1 MDYRK
6 IMYEQLA
13 LDFSVHAEDFP
24 YIQNR
29 FVRKKYPEGR
39 RIYKSDRCLLKM
51 LSVDGTGVAASESDA
66 LLGWMREHFDGYAA
80 WLGEVGNLIR
90 IDARLRE
97 YGHRL
102 ADVHHY
108 YIPDRHA
115 DSLVLPE
122 VCEIRWFE
130 RDELEQFRGDRRFD
144 QSLAW
149 SETTP
154 DMLLIVGYDEKGEII
169 GTAGASAD
177 SPTMWQIGVKT
188 EFAARGKGIGSY
200 LVWRLKNEV
209 IRRGFVP
216 FYGTAESHIESQ
228 KVAYRS
234 GFIPAWWEAYSA
246 EN

>member
-13 LDFSVHAEDFP
+13 RDFSARAEDF
-24 YIQNR
+24 QGAGNL
-29 FVRKKYPEGR
+29 FVRKNYSDGR
-39 RIYKSDRCLLKM
+39 RIYRSDRCLLKL
-51 LSVDGTGVAASESDA
+51 LSVDGTGVIASESDA
-66 LLGWMREHFDGYAA
+66 LLGWMKANSDGYAA
-80 WLGEVGNLIR
+80 WFSEVENLVR
-90 IDARLRE
+90 IDARLHE
-97 YGHRL
+97 YGHHL
-102 ADVHHY
+102 ADAHHY
-108 YIPDRHA
+108 CIPDRHA
-115 DSLVLPE
+115 DSLVLTE
-122 VCEIRWFE
+122 VCDVRWFE

-154 DMLLIVGYDEKGEII
+154 DMLLIVGYDKDGEII
-169 GTAGASAD
+169 GSAGASAD
-177 SPTMWQIGVKT
+177 SPTMWQVGVKT
-188 EFAARGKGIGSY
+188 EFAVRGKGIGSY
-200 LVWRLKNEV
+200 LIWRLKNEV
-209 IRRGFVP
+209 LRRGFMP